1 MRPLRA
7 LAPALLLAA
16 GCGDPLFFAQV
27 QETRLCLAL
36 ANRSVPAAPAAAA
49 ALGPQTVTWAGDLD
63 LGSKFPGIDKK
74 DAVSGSIRMLSMTVS
89 GSTDLAGVSSAA
101 VTVSDA
107 AGAPTAFM
115 HYAPPSPAPDQLVMT
130 LDQDLNLLDRLQSG
144 VLHYTITFT
153 GTPPTTAW
161 TADIESCLS
170 LDVTIDA
177 LKAMK

>member
-7 LAPALLLAA
+7 LAPLLALAA

-27 QETRLCLAL
+27 KETRLCLAL
-36 ANRSVPAAPAAAA
+36 DNRSVPAAPA
-49 ALGPQTVTWAGDLD
+49 GVGTQTVTWSGDLD
-63 LGSKFPGIDKK
+63 LGSKFPGLDKK
-74 DAVSGSIRMLSMTVS
+74 DAVSGAIRMLSLSVN
-89 GSTDLAGVSSAA
+89 GSTDLGGVTAA
-101 VTVSDA
+101 DVTVSDA
-107 AGAPTAFM
+107 AGAPQSFM
-115 HYAPPSPAPDQLVMT
+115 HFAPPSASPTVLAMT

-144 VLHYTITFT
+144 VLHYTITFS

-161 TADIESCLS
+161 TAEVDTCLS